1 MPPIPPNQSVEDAA
15 RFIGVSVSV
24 LNKLRVYGGGPA
36 YLKIGRRVLYET
48 AALEDWLV
56 SKRRTSTSAYRGA
69 S

>member
-48 AALEDWLV
+48 SALEDWLV

>member
-15 RFIGVSVSV
+15 RFVGVSVSV

-48 AALEDWLV
+48 TSLEDWLA
-56 SKRRTSTSAYRGA
+56 SKRRTSTSAYRDA